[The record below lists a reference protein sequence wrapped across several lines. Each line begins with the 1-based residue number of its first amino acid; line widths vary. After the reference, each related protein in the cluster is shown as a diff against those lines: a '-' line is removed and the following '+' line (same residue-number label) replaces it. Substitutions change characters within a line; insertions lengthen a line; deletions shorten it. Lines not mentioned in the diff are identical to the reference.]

1 MFSQAGIW
9 GERILGSSAGM
20 VEGADISNE
29 NGKTRPPEQVRKAR
43 VGIFLSNHPQGL
55 LRVKELGE
63 KGVDSCGT
71 EWVEMGKQGEICL
84 LMDSNYIC
92 R

>member
-1 MFSQAGIW
+1 VRAFSQAGIW

-20 VEGADISNE
+20 VEGADINNE

-43 VGIFLSNHPQGL
+43 VGIFLSNHPKGL

-63 KGVDSCGT
+63 KGG
-71 EWVEMGKQGEICL
+71 
-84 LMDSNYIC
+84 
-92 R
+92 

>member
-1 MFSQAGIW
+1 MAAPTTTVIERRVRAFSQAGIW

-29 NGKTRPPEQVRKAR
+29 NGKTRPPEQVRKAW
-43 VGIFLSNHPQGL
+43 VGIFFIEPPP
-55 LRVKELGE
+55 RVVAGE
-63 KGVDSCGT
+63 R
-71 EWVEMGKQGEICL
+71 I
-84 LMDSNYIC
+84 